1 MKTKHIKT
9 VLILSVGFQL
19 VLASCTKSFL
29 EVDPKATQV
38 ETNYY
43 KNADEAFSGLIAAY
57 DPLGWEGGIGT
68 GYSNF
73 PCLNAASD
81 DCFGGGGSASDVPYL
96 NTMDSYAID
105 PANGPQLDF
114 WQKNFTGVSR
124 VNTIL
129 NVFQKDIPG
138 LSDDVKKRYI
148 AEAKFLRAHY
158 YFDLVRLF
166 GHVPL
171 FIEPLPKQEIYNV
184 TQASPEEVYAQI
196 EKDLKEAI
204 AEPNLPD
211 KVPAATEG
219 GRVTKGAAQALLGK
233 VYLYEKKWNDAAAQ
247 FADVNG
253 VPGGTSK
260 YGYHLLS
267 NFSDIFRVDN
277 KFNSE
282 SIIEITHTSIAASG
296 WGNISNMEGM
306 IASQMVGPR
315 SYNGPIYYSGW
326 GGCPITPSLFN
337 AIHNDPRY
345 SATVADIDSLVKLG
359 LATYVPGYQNTG
371 HFVKKFMPQQAFKN
385 TNAGPAPPNYPQNYI
400 ETRLAD
406 TYLMEAEALVQGGGD
421 LTRAADLLNAVR
433 SRVGLSPEEPT
444 LDNIYNE
451 RHLELAT
458 EGHRWYDLI
467 RTGRAA
473 AVLGPLGFVKGKN
486 ELLPIPLPE
495 LSNTKLV
502 QNPGY

>member
-1 MKTKHIKT
+1 MTM
-9 VLILSVGFQL
+9 
-19 VLASCTKSFL
+19 SCKKSYL

-38 ETNYY
+38 ETNYF
-43 KNADEAFSGLIAAY
+43 KNADEAFSGLVAAY

-68 GYSNF
+68 GFANF
-73 PCLNAASD
+73 VCLAAASD
-81 DCFGGGGSASDVPYL
+81 DCFGGGGSASDITYL
-96 NTMDSYAID
+96 NAMDSYSLDA
-105 PANGPQLDF
+105 ATGPQLDF
-114 WQKNFTGVSR
+114 WKKNFTGVSR

-129 NVFQKDIPG
+129 SVFEKDIPG
-138 LSDDVKKRYI
+138 LTDALKKRYI

-166 GHVPL
+166 AHVPL
-171 FIEPLPKQEIYNV
+171 FTAPLPKEEIYNV
-184 TQASPEEVYAQI
+184 TQATPEEVYSQI
-196 EKDLKEAI
+196 EKDLNDAI

-211 KVPAATEG
+211 MVPAATEG

-233 VYLYEKKWNDAAAQ
+233 VYLYEKKWTNAAAQ

-253 VPGGTSK
+253 SPGGTSK

-267 NFSDIFRVDN
+267 NYSDIFRVDN
-277 KFNSE
+277 KFSSE
-282 SIIEITHTSIAASG
+282 SIIEISHTSIAASRF
-296 WGNISNMEGM
+296 GNASNMEGM
-306 IASQMVGPR
+306 IGSQMVGPR

-337 AIHNDPRY
+337 LIHDDPRY
-345 SATVADIDSLVKLG
+345 SVTVADIDSLVQLN
-359 LATYVPGYQNTG
+359 LASYIPGYQNTG
-371 HFVKKFMPQQAFKN
+371 HFMKKFMPQQAFKN

-400 ETRLAD
+400 EIRLAD
-406 TYLMEAEALVQGGGD
+406 TYLMEAEALAQGSGD
-421 LTRAADLLNAVR
+421 LVRAAALLNAVR
-433 SRVGLSPEEPT
+433 ARVGLDQEDAT
-444 LDNIYNE
+444 LDNIYRE

-467 RTGRAA
+467 RTGRAE
-473 AVLGPLGFVKGKN
+473 AVLGPLGFVTGKN

-495 LSNTKLV
+495 LSNTKMV